1 MNTRRQYTA
10 SAYTIDF
17 KNHTILLVYNAKLRK
32 WLQPGGHILD
42 SELETPWDAAIRET
56 KEETGVD
63 IKIIGPVLNNHHQP
77 IAVEHYSNSVGDMI
91 DIQYL
96 AEPRFADVFSSPY
109 VCWQDIFT
117 IDFNLEIDSEIK
129 EKAKSLY
136 NEYQIGGNC
145 YGEYK
150 NRET

>member
-1 MNTRRQYTA
+1 MERRQYTA

-17 KNHTILLVYNAKLRK
+17 KNHSVLLTYNSKLKK

-42 SELETPWDAAIRET
+42 RELEMPWDAAIRET
-56 KEETGVD
+56 REETGID
-63 IKIIGPVLNNHHQP
+63 IEIIGPILYGKYQP

-96 AEPRFADVFSSPY
+96 AQPLSTDISGFSN

-117 IDFNLEIDSEIK
+117 IDFNSDIDAEIK
-129 EKAKSLY
+129 EKVKELY
-136 NEYQIGGNC
+136 RINT
-145 YGEYK
+145 
-150 NRET
+150 R

>member
-1 MNTRRQYTA
+1 MERRQYTA

-17 KNHTILLVYNAKLRK
+17 KNHSVLLTYNSKLKK

-42 SELETPWDAAIRET
+42 RELEMPWDAAIRET
-56 KEETGVD
+56 KEETGID
-63 IKIIGPVLNNHHQP
+63 IEIIGPILYGKYQP

-96 AEPRFADVFSSPY
+96 AQPLSTDISGFSN

-117 IDFNLEIDSEIK
+117 IDFNSDIDAEIK
-129 EKAKSLY
+129 EKVKELY
-136 NEYQIGGNC
+136 RINT
-145 YGEYK
+145 
-150 NRET
+150 R

>member
-1 MNTRRQYTA
+1 MERRQYTA

-17 KNHTILLVYNAKLRK
+17 KNHSVLLTYNSKLKK

-42 SELETPWDAAIRET
+42 RELEMPWDAAIRET
-56 KEETGVD
+56 KEETGID
-63 IKIIGPVLNNHHQP
+63 IEIIGPILYGKHQP

-96 AEPRFADVFSSPY
+96 AQPLSTDISGFSN

-117 IDFNLEIDSEIK
+117 IDFNSDIDAEIK
-129 EKAKSLY
+129 EKVKKLY
-136 NEYQIGGNC
+136 RINT
-145 YGEYK
+145 
-150 NRET
+150 R

>member
-1 MNTRRQYTA
+1 MERRQYTA

-17 KNHTILLVYNAKLRK
+17 KNHSVLLTYNSKLKK

-42 SELETPWDAAIRET
+42 RELEMPWDAAIRET
-56 KEETGVD
+56 KEETGID
-63 IKIIGPVLNNHHQP
+63 IEIIGPILYGKHQP

-96 AEPRFADVFSSPY
+96 AQPLSTDISGFSN

-117 IDFNLEIDSEIK
+117 IDFNSDIDEEIK
-129 EKAKSLY
+129 EKVKELY
-136 NEYQIGGNC
+136 RINT
-145 YGEYK
+145 
-150 NRET
+150 R

>member
-1 MNTRRQYTA
+1 MERRQYTA

-17 KNHTILLVYNAKLRK
+17 KNHSVLLTYNSKLKK

-42 SELETPWDAAIRET
+42 RELEMPWDAAIRET
-56 KEETGVD
+56 KEETGID
-63 IKIIGPVLNNHHQP
+63 IEIIGPILYGKYQP

-96 AEPRFADVFSSPY
+96 AQPLSTDISGFSN

-117 IDFNLEIDSEIK
+117 IDFNSDIDEEIK
-129 EKAKSLY
+129 EKVKELY
-136 NEYQIGGNC
+136 RINT
-145 YGEYK
+145 
-150 NRET
+150 R

>member
-1 MNTRRQYTA
+1 MERRQYTA

-17 KNHTILLVYNAKLRK
+17 KNHSVLLTYNSKLKK

-42 SELETPWDAAIRET
+42 RELEMPWDAAIRET
-56 KEETGVD
+56 REETGID
-63 IKIIGPVLNNHHQP
+63 IEIIGPILYGKHQP

-96 AEPRFADVFSSPY
+96 AQPLSTDISGFSN

-117 IDFNLEIDSEIK
+117 IDFNSDIDAEIK
-129 EKAKSLY
+129 EKVKELY
-136 NEYQIGGNC
+136 RINT
-145 YGEYK
+145 
-150 NRET
+150 R

>member
-1 MNTRRQYTA
+1 MERRQYTA

-17 KNHTILLVYNAKLRK
+17 KNHSVLLTYNSKLKK

-42 SELETPWDAAIRET
+42 RELEMPWDAAIRET
-56 KEETGVD
+56 KEETGID
-63 IKIIGPVLNNHHQP
+63 IEIIGPILYGKYQP

-96 AEPRFADVFSSPY
+96 AQPLSTDISGFSN

-117 IDFNLEIDSEIK
+117 IDFNSDIDAEIK
-129 EKAKSLY
+129 EKVKELY
-136 NEYQIGGNC
+136 KINT
-145 YGEYK
+145 
-150 NRET
+150 R